1 MFIVDMSF
9 EMQQLHQMERK
20 SYQFKTTAGKKGRVI
35 APLNPLRSYLF
46 LFSRAQCTRLMTSSG
61 AE

>member
-20 SYQFKTTAGKKGRVI
+20 SYQFKTTAGKGE
-35 APLNPLRSYLF
+35 SY
-46 LFSRAQCTRLMTSSG
+46 CTTEST
-61 AE
+61 